1 MGWCKELISCEKY
14 KHLDKER
21 HYQLVE
27 EMAEMVDRL
36 YEIEASKWEAHRE
49 KAESAVLGWHFSKE
63 GAERAVAAMQNA
75 DGTTGQYWSLSDVEE
90 VVKTMNIDLST
101 RRYNIYDIYYTLN
114 MMRSDYYEADKAP
127 QEYVKRTF
135 QFLDDKDAPEGMAKR
150 YWYAKTCL

>member
-49 KAESAVLGWHFSKE
+49 KAESVVLGWHFSKE
-63 GAERAVAAMQNA
+63 GAERAVAAMVNA
-75 DGTTGQYWSLSDVEE
+75 DGTTGQYWSLADVEE